1 MTSTLEAAPA
11 PDCAP
16 STHCRYAGAA
26 WVAAHLSITLS
37 PLGTTVADLLG
48 VVYRGLYNAPIN
60 HQRIQWTHTDWID
73 VIIRQTLDTYDGN
86 DLTTLVLAAHAMCVR
101 VEVKPASPRHLR
113 LCFSPRQRGGN
124 LTQHHPTIDQAVT
137 HFRQNFGYLEQEGPQ
152 P

>member
-1 MTSTLEAAPA
+1 MTSTLEAASA

-16 STHCRYAGAA
+16 STHRHYAGAS
-26 WVAAHLSITLS
+26 WVEATYHVRCSS
-37 PLGTTVADLLG
+37 LGTTVADLLG
-48 VVYRGLYNAPIN
+48 VVYRGLYNAPLN
-60 HQRIQWTHTDWID
+60 PARIEWTRTDWIE
-73 VIIRQTLDTYDGN
+73 VVVSQTLDTYDGS

-124 LTQHHPTIDQAVT
+124 LTQHHPTIDEAVT
-137 HFRQNFGYLEQEGPQ
+137 RFRQAFGYLEQEGPQ